1 MDKHI
6 RVLVCGYY
14 GFGNSGDEAILSI
27 LIRDLGQRLD
37 HPKVTVV
44 GGSVEAIAADHR
56 VDAVSWLDL
65 PGIRDEAER
74 SDLMVLGGGGLFQDQ
89 QSFDPSAILTSTHGG
104 VSHWAGFA
112 LLSHLV
118 KRPLAIYGVGV
129 GPLTTDDGRRLTTV
143 SFQAASAAAVRDSES
158 AQLLGELGIHGVRIT
173 ADPVFMM
180 TADRGIGLEILAQE
194 QIAVEA
200 PRIAVAI
207 RSWSDDGF
215 VTQLAA
221 QLDRLVTA
229 HDAQILFIPLQN
241 SPHRSENDPA
251 IALKVLGQ
259 MKHPSR
265 AVIVRGTY
273 TPGDKMSML
282 ATADVVIGM
291 RLHSVVMAAA
301 AGVPVVA
308 MVYDPKVDN
317 TMKALGAS
325 DLALGVEDLSS
336 LADKVEWA
344 MSEPS
349 YQTAIAQKA
358 EALAALAALNGQ
370 VLIDAL
376 NGPQRPGD
384 SVDAEAS
391 AFALR
396 QFETRAEADRL
407 RGELDA
413 LTQRLHELN
422 AAHLRLQEEWDH
434 LVGSRSL
441 RLVNSWW
448 SLRNSLRRTP
458 QAEHRPSETRK
469 MLEKE
474 LSQVLDL
481 HSEAAGIVVFPPTIG
496 WSAHLFQRP
505 QQMAMAF
512 ARMGYL
518 AFYGVDWGGREE
530 VRGFRYRGDRLC
542 LMGVPTEDLLILRA
556 IPNPLMMS
564 YVYNFDF
571 HRHLSEP
578 TTVFEHIDHL
588 EVFASSYTMEQLTAW
603 YDVAIHKADVPVA
616 SARDLQIE
624 MLPLRPDVVLCPNG
638 VTFEHFAGHRPGPPP
653 PDLEPL
659 LSKPIIGYYGALAE
673 WVDYELIDHAASTL
687 TQFNFV
693 FIGPNYDKTMDG
705 KSVFNRPNVFWLG
718 PKPYEE
724 LPAYLH
730 HFSVATIPFHVNEVT
745 HRVSP
750 LKLFEYMA
758 GGKPV
763 VTTAMRESANYRPV
777 LTANDPAEW
786 VERLIEADGR
796 SDDPELVATL
806 QRTARAN
813 TWDQRVGTV
822 IDAAARARRN
832 SSTG

>member
-1 MDKHI
+1 MGDGL
-6 RVLVCGYY
+6 RALVCGYY
-14 GFGNSGDEAILSI
+14 GFGNSGDEAILAV
-27 LIRDLGQRLD
+27 LICDLNERLD
-37 HPKVTVV
+37 HPKITVV
-44 GGSVEAIAADHR
+44 GGSVEAIAADHQ
-56 VDAVSWLDL
+56 VDAVSWQDL

-89 QSFDPSAILTSTHGG
+89 QSFDPSAILTSNHGG

-129 GPLTTDDGRRLTTV
+129 GPLTTDDGQRLTTLT
-143 SFQAASAAAVRDSES
+143 FQAASAAAVRDSES
-158 AQLLGELGIHGVRIT
+158 AQLLGELGVNGVRVT

-207 RSWSDDGF
+207 RSWLDDGF

-229 HDAQILFIPLQN
+229 HNAQILFVPLQN

-251 IALKVLGQ
+251 IALNVMSQ

-265 AVIVRGTY
+265 AAIVRGTY
-273 TPGDKMSML
+273 TPEDKMSVL

-325 DLALGVEDLSS
+325 DLALGLEDLSS
-336 LADKVEWA
+336 LADRVEWA
-344 MSEPS
+344 MSERS
-349 YQTAIAQKA
+349 YRTTIGQKA

-376 NGPQRPGD
+376 SRPQSSGD
-384 SVDAEAS
+384 PLSAEAS

-407 RGELDA
+407 RGEVDAITRRLQELDA
-413 LTQRLHELN
+413 T
-422 AAHLRLQEEWDH
+422 HLRLQAEWEH
-434 LVGSRSL
+434 LVGSRSI
-441 RLVNSWW
+441 RLVNRWW

-458 QAEHRPSETRK
+458 EAAPPSSETRAILQK
-469 MLEKE
+469 KLFE
-474 LSQVLDL
+474 VLDL
-481 HSEAAGIVVFPPTIG
+481 HREAAGIVIFPPTIG

-518 AFYGVDWGGREE
+518 VFYGVDWGGREQ
-530 VRGFRYRGDRLC
+530 VRGFRYQGDRLC
-542 LMGVPTEDLLILRA
+542 LMGVPTEDLSILRA
-556 IPNPLMMS
+556 IPNPLMIS

-571 HRHLSEP
+571 YRHLSEP
-578 TTVFEHIDHL
+578 TTIFEHIDHL
-588 EVFASSYTMEQLTAW
+588 DVFASSYTMEQLTAW
-603 YDVAIHKADVPVA
+603 FDVAIHKADVPVA

-638 VTFEHFAGHRPGPPP
+638 VTFEHFAGYRPGSPPH
-653 PDLEPL
+653 DLEPL

-673 WVDYELIDHAASTL
+673 WVDYELIDYAASTL
-687 TQFNFV
+687 TQFNFA

-705 KSVFNRPNVFWLG
+705 KSVFSRPNVFWLG

-777 LTANDPAEW
+777 LIANDQTEW
-786 VERLIEADGR
+786 VERLIEAEAR
-796 SDDPELVATL
+796 RNEPEFLATL

-813 TWDQRVGTV
+813 TWDQRVGSL
-822 IDAAARARRN
+822 IDAAARTNRK
-832 SSTG
+832 